1 MPKASKL
8 GDGGTGVAVKG
19 WYIRL
24 ANQAAN
30 FGAADDC
37 GMNFKAGSYNIDLA
51 AHLAECDAN
60 YMRVMQLFPQLREH
74 DAGAVG
80 VNLAGRRIMV
90 SIEVAKRSRY
100 TTVIRLRQSPEAPWG
115 ASPMFRVCLYHD
127 LNCAEVTEY
136 QSARQFNAVYS
147 YPNAH
152 MRQRDEKAQVN
163 RLLGEFL
170 SCCLGQ
176 DAVVHKPALM
186 S

>member
-1 MPKASKL
+1 MPSRV
-8 GDGGTGVAVKG
+8 GIFGT
-19 WYIRL
+19 
-24 ANQAAN
+24 NQAAG
-30 FGAADDC
+30 FDAADDG
-37 GMNFKAGSYNIDLA
+37 GMSFKAKNYSIDLA

-60 YMRVMQLFPQLREH
+60 YMRVMQLFPRLHER

-80 VNLAGRRIMV
+80 VNLAGRRIKV

-100 TTVIRLRQSPEAPWG
+100 TTIISLRQSPEAPWG

-136 QSARQFNAVYS
+136 QSARRFNAVYS

-170 SCCLGQ
+170 ACCLGQ
-176 DAVVHKPALM
+176 DALVHKPVLM